1 MTETANYQEE
11 VEKSILTIMMDVVEI
26 SEKFQKLGPKEVPS
40 MATSALCSNRKHVI
54 LKRVLELESKIGSL
68 RNSIMKG
75 SIQAALKKE
84 PEEKKL
90 AEDETL
96 VDKSKVETDVTTQE
110 APVEK
115 TKKEKKSVPKE
126 ESKEKEKTE
135 QLDDSKAEPKEE
147 QKGKKKDT
155 PTEDSNGP
163 EEKKKKIPKESKKP
177 KGPETKEVDATE
189 KVEVTADVQPGGK
202 EESEDPIHVR
212 RKKIPKQIKT
222 LVWNEYIGAEFP
234 QGRCYCCQKEKIDQ
248 RNYHCGH
255 VIAESKGGDLNIKN
269 LRPICAAC
277 NASMG
282 TQSMNEF
289 TKTFFGRE
297 I

>member
-1 MTETANYQEE
+1 MAETANYQEE
-11 VEKSILTIMMDVVEI
+11 VEKGILTIMMDVVEI

-40 MATSALCSNRKHVI
+40 MATSALCSNRKHAI

-68 RNSIMKG
+68 RNSITKG
-75 SIQAALKKE
+75 SIQVALKKE

-90 AEDETL
+90 AEEETI
-96 VDKSKVETDVTTQE
+96 VDKSKVEPDVAVQE
-110 APVEK
+110 LPVEK
-115 TKKEKKSVPKE
+115 MKKKSGLKE
-126 ESKEKEKTE
+126 EPTEKDKTE
-135 QLDDSKAEPKEE
+135 QLDESKVG
-147 QKGKKKDT
+147 QKSKQKDK
-155 PTEDSNGP
+155 PTEESN
-163 EEKKKKIPKESKKP
+163 EQDTKKKKTPKEPKKP
-177 KGPETKEVDATE
+177 KELETKEVEVSE
-189 KVEVTADVQPGGK
+189 KVELNESTDVQPGGK
-202 EESEDPIHVR
+202 EESEEPIHAR
-212 RKKIPKQIKT
+212 RKKIPKHIKT
-222 LVWNEYIGAEFP
+222 LIWNEYIGAEFP

-248 RNYHCGH
+248 RNFHCGH

-277 NASMG
+277 NASVG

>member
-1 MTETANYQEE
+1 MAETANYQEE
-11 VEKSILTIMMDVVEI
+11 VEKGILTIMMDVVEI

-40 MATSALCSNRKHVI
+40 MATSALCSNRKHAI

-68 RNSIMKG
+68 RNSITKG
-75 SIQAALKKE
+75 SIQVALKKE

-90 AEDETL
+90 AEEETI
-96 VDKSKVETDVTTQE
+96 VDKSKVEPDVAVQE
-110 APVEK
+110 LPVEK
-115 TKKEKKSVPKE
+115 MKKKSGLKE
-126 ESKEKEKTE
+126 EPTEKDKTE
-135 QLDDSKAEPKEE
+135 QLDESKVG
-147 QKGKKKDT
+147 QKSKQKDK
-155 PTEDSNGP
+155 PTEESN
-163 EEKKKKIPKESKKP
+163 EQDTKKKKTPKEPKKP
-177 KGPETKEVDATE
+177 KELETKEVEVSE
-189 KVEVTADVQPGGK
+189 KVKLNESTDVQPGGK
-202 EESEDPIHVR
+202 EESEEPIHAR

-222 LVWNEYIGAEFP
+222 LIWNEYIGAEFP

-248 RNYHCGH
+248 RNFHCGH